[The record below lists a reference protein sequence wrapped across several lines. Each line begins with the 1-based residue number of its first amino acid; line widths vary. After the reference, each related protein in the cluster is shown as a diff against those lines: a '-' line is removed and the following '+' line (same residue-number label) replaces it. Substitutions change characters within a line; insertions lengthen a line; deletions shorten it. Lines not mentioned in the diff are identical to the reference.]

1 MRIENGQARIA
12 LDANETPEG
21 ADVVGRKEPL
31 ADESMGA
38 DSRLEAV
45 LHAARMGHWRWDLR
59 TGVVVYDSRC
69 AEILGYRDGE
79 VAPLFDA
86 WSDHIHPDDLAR
98 CRLAVARHLAGES
111 DRYELE
117 YRARHQDGRWI
128 WIRSHGAVVQ
138 RDCGGT
144 PLRVVGIHQEV
155 TAQKEVE
162 EMLRQRERL
171 DSLGELTG
179 GIAHNFN
186 NSLAIMLAT
195 FEQLER
201 LATDEATRRLARI
214 GIQAAETAGG
224 QVASLLT
231 IARRQPVES
240 TLEDLRACLVEAA
253 GLLRVSLPGRVQ
265 LSEDPGGVPL
275 PSRVHRAQFE
285 SAIVN
290 LVVNARDAAE
300 RKVHV
305 TLRARVSG
313 PPLGLPP
320 EAANGRFVR
329 IDVEDDAGG
338 MEGHVLSR
346 AFDPFYTT
354 KAASGGTGLGL
365 STVYAFCRAAG
376 GSVSIDS
383 TPGIGTTV
391 TMYLPLAEETLVPV
405 AAPLPVEALP
415 TKVRARILVVEDNAL
430 LLDLACA
437 ILSEGGY
444 GVARAASFVEA
455 ASLLQQGDFDL
466 VLSDVSLAGGES
478 GCDIVR
484 WTRVNSPRTVVVL
497 MSGLWRP
504 QDADLAAV
512 PFVAKPFRSAEL
524 LETVSRSLDPGK

>member
-1 MRIENGQARIA
+1 MPGV
-12 LDANETPEG
+12 
-21 ADVVGRKEPL
+21 ADVAGRKEHL
-31 ADESMGA
+31 DGESVGA
-38 DSRLEAV
+38 DDLLGAV

-69 AEILGYRDGE
+69 AEILGCREGE
-79 VAPLFDA
+79 IAPLFDA

-98 CRLAVARHLAGES
+98 CRLAVARHLAGET

-117 YRARHQDGRWI
+117 YRVRHQDGRWI

-138 RDCGGT
+138 RDGSGT
-144 PLRVVGIHQEV
+144 PLRVVGIHQDV

-186 NSLAIMLAT
+186 NSLGIMLAT

-201 LATDEATRRLARI
+201 LATDEAARRLARI

-224 QVASLLT
+224 QVASLLA

-240 TLEDLRACLVEAA
+240 KLEDLRSCLVEVAC
-253 GLLRVSLPGRVQ
+253 LLRVSLPGRVQ
-265 LSEDPGGVPL
+265 LIDDPGGVPL

-305 TLRARVSG
+305 TLRARASD
-313 PPLGLPP
+313 PPLGLQP
-320 EAANGRFVR
+320 EATSSRFVR

-338 MEGHVLSR
+338 MEGDVLRR

-376 GSVSIDS
+376 GTVSIDS
-383 TPGIGTTV
+383 TPGVGTTV
-391 TMYLPLAEETLVPV
+391 TMYLPLAEETPAPV
-405 AAPLPVEALP
+405 AVPSPGELSPAAVP
-415 TKVRARILVVEDNAL
+415 ARVLVVEDNAS

-437 ILSEGGY
+437 ILSDGGY
-444 GVARAASFVEA
+444 GVAGAGTFVEA
-455 ASLLQQGDFDL
+455 VNLLQQGGFDL
-466 VLSDVSLAGGES
+466 VLSDVSLAGGGS

-484 WTRVNSPRTVVVL
+484 WIRANSPGTAVVL
-497 MSGLWRP
+497 MSGLSRP
-504 QDADLAAV
+504 EDADMAAV
-512 PFVAKPFRSAEL
+512 PFVAKPFHGAEL
-524 LETVSRSLDPGK
+524 LEAVSRSLDPGK